1 MSSKSIDLIVNNLLC
16 HYLSIIIIGYNGGMK
31 KKKLLIIGAG
41 LSGLY
46 SAVQLQDT
54 YDVTIIEARDRTGGR
69 IIGIDGH
76 DMGPSWVWPHQKNI
90 LQLIETLG
98 LELFS
103 QYTEGLASYD
113 APDGVQHFRASET
126 APSYRI
132 KGGISQMVLAL
143 ENRLENPVNLNE
155 KVLSLTYLNEKVV
168 VKTTAQTYEADKVI
182 STLPPRLAVESIEY
196 FPSLPE
202 ALHTELKNIPTWMGY
217 SAKCVIEYSDA
228 FWREEGLSGF
238 TVSHV
243 GPLGEIH
250 DACTQDKAAL
260 FGFLHSYAKYDN
272 LEEDILKQLT
282 RLYGKK
288 AANPS
293 KFHLV
298 DWKKEPYTSTPLDAM
313 PLREHPSYGFTA
325 THFGDQLMFSGTES
339 AFREGG
345 YLDGA
350 ITSALYTVKICSV

>member
-1 MSSKSIDLIVNNLLC
+1 VPLPLYNNHWLQWR
-16 HYLSIIIIGYNGGMK
+16 MK

-46 SAVQLQDT
+46 SAVLLQDT
-54 YDVTIIEARDRTGGR
+54 YDVTIIEARDCTGGR
-69 IIGIDGH
+69 IMGIDGH

-113 APDGVQHFRASET
+113 APDGVQRFTAPSS

-132 KGGISQMVLAL
+132 KGGISQMVMAL
-143 ENRLENPVNLNE
+143 EKQLKKPVNLNE
-155 KVLSLTYLNEKVV
+155 KVLSLTQSNEMIV
-168 VKTTAQTYEADKVI
+168 VKTATKTYEADKVI

-196 FPSLPE
+196 FPALPA
-202 ALHTELKNIPTWMGY
+202 ALQTQLQNIPTWMGY
-217 SAKCVIEYSDA
+217 SAKCVIEYPDA

-238 TVSHV
+238 AVSHV

-250 DACTQDKAAL
+250 DACTGDKAAL

-272 LEEDILKQLT
+272 LEEDIIKQLT
-282 RLYGKK
+282 RLYGRK

-293 KFHLV
+293 NFHLV
-298 DWKKEPYTSTPLDAM
+298 DWKKELYTSTSLDAM

-325 THFGDQLMFSGTES
+325 THFDDQLIFSGTES

-345 YLDGA
+345 YFLQ
-350 ITSALYTVKICSV
+350 CM

>member
-1 MSSKSIDLIVNNLLC
+1 M
-16 HYLSIIIIGYNGGMK
+16 IIGYNGRMK
-31 KKKLLIIGAG
+31 KKKLVIIGAG

-46 SAVQLQDT
+46 SAVLLQDT
-54 YDVTIIEARDRTGGR
+54 YDVTIIEARNRTGGR
-69 IIGIDGH
+69 IMGIDGH

-90 LQLIETLG
+90 LKLIETLD

-113 APDGVQHFRASET
+113 APDGVQHFRPSQTAS
-126 APSYRI
+126 SFRI
-132 KGGISQMVLAL
+132 KGGISQMVMAL

-155 KVLSLTYLNEKVV
+155 KVLSLTQSNEMIV
-168 VKTTAQTYEADKVI
+168 VKTSEKTYEADKVI

-196 FPSLPE
+196 CPALPE
-202 ALHTELKNIPTWMGY
+202 ALHTQLQNIPTWMGY

-238 TVSHV
+238 AISHL

-250 DACTQDKAAL
+250 DACTQDKSAL
-260 FGFLHSYAKYDN
+260 FGFVHSYAKYEN
-272 LEEDILKQLT
+272 LEEDIIQQLI
-282 RLYGKK
+282 RIYGRK

-293 KFHLV
+293 KLHLV

-313 PLREHPSYGFTA
+313 PLREHPLYGFTA
-325 THFGDQLMFSGTES
+325 THFGDQMMFSGTES
-339 AFREGG
+339 AIREGG

-350 ITSALYTVKICSV
+350 VTSALHLVKSL